1 MKNQMRSAKCDAG
14 KGGDEKKSQTRTGE
28 SRTHD
33 VSENILRSH
42 MENHLHVWWI
52 LNIDFFTIHIESEY
66 IKQTKFRKSWRQ
78 LE

>member
-42 MENHLHVWWI
+42 MENHLHVW
-52 LNIDFFTIHIESEY
+52 
-66 IKQTKFRKSWRQ
+66 
-78 LE
+78 